1 MIRKSAYIKHMKKT
15 ATAEEILDMI
25 RRDSAETSQL
35 AVSKL
40 IGVSP
45 SYLGEMLKGTRAI
58 SDRVAAYY
66 GFEKEVVFNK
76 AS

>member
-1 MIRKSAYIKHMKKT
+1 MKQTNGHVK
-15 ATAEEILDMI
+15 AETILDLI
-25 RRDSAETSQL
+25 RRDAAKTSQL
-35 AVSKL
+35 EVSKQ

-58 SDRVAAYY
+58 SDRVAQHY
-66 GFEKEVVFNK
+66 GFEKETVFVK